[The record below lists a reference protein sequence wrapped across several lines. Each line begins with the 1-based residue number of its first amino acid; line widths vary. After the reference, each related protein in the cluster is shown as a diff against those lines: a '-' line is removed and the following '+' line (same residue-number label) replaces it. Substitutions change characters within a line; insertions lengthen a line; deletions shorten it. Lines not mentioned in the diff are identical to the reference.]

1 MPYLVLGSAWGV
13 LHVYQVI
20 LSMLPIPLPDAG
32 IAYACGCGVLLEI
45 EVPSTD
51 HIGFGEVDCKS
62 MQLDEDWE
70 FFYFLIIY
78 RALDPALLLDQFLFC
93 FTRFSWHGGRLK
105 FVVAGAFGIFGGLRT
120 DRDSRTDRELR

>member
-1 MPYLVLGSAWGV
+1 MPYLVLGSAWGA
-13 LHVYQVI
+13 LHVYKVI
-20 LSMLPIPLPDAG
+20 LSMLPIPLPGAG

-51 HIGFGEVDCKS
+51 HIGFAEVDCKS

-78 RALDPALLLDQFLFC
+78 RALDPALLLD
-93 FTRFSWHGGRLK
+93 
-105 FVVAGAFGIFGGLRT
+105 
-120 DRDSRTDRELR
+120 